1 MNAKTE
7 RASKG
12 AVMAMISIL
21 VALLLVSIYAN
32 WQKSRRDKIES
43 ATLTRLTPSPSPSAT
58 P

>member
-1 MNAKTE
+1 MNGKIE

-21 VALLLVSIYAN
+21 VAVLLVTIYAN

-43 ATLTRLTPSPSPSAT
+43 VTVTRFTPSPSPSAT